1 MNSKINRLKRLESI
15 AARSRKAEDVAG
27 CKLDIDC
34 LLVGEVK
41 KLIETKIQEARGTGL
56 LTSYDKCSLEEI
68 MDSIFYRLRLKN
80 VGKNLIRA

>member
-27 CKLDIDC
+27 YKLDIDC

-41 KLIETKIQEARGTGL
+41 KLIETKIQEARGTGFF
-56 LTSYDKCSLEEI
+56 TSYDKCSLEEI
-68 MDSIFYRLRLKN
+68 MDSIFYRL
-80 VGKNLIRA
+80 